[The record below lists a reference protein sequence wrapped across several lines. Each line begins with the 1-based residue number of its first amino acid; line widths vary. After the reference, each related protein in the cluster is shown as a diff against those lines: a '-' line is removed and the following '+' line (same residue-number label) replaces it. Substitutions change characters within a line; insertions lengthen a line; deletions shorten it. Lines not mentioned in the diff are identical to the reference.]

1 MGKIMNSPKLP
12 KDPDT
17 LSTLLGYSFNNQELI
32 LQAFRHPSYVYENDE
47 LGISDNQRLE
57 FLGDAVISLAIS
69 HLLMESFPEI
79 KEGDLSKYRA
89 SLVSESGLYHI
100 ARELHLGDYL
110 LLGKGEEQ
118 TNGRKKPSII
128 SDAFEALIGAIYLDS
143 GFAEALRIIAKL
155 FSPLLNKITLGESIN
170 DFKTEL
176 QEYSQDTFQSPPE
189 YRVEKETGPDH
200 NKTFYVSVCLRKEL
214 MGQGKGKSKKE
225 AEQNAAKE
233 ALACL
238 KK

>member
-1 MGKIMNSPKLP
+1 MNKHKLP
-12 KDPDT
+12 KNLNDLAAILD
-17 LSTLLGYSFNNQELI
+17 YSFKNQGLMS
-32 LQAFRHPSYVYENDE
+32 QAFRHPSYVYEMDDI
-47 LGISDNQRLE
+47 GVSDNQRLE

-69 HLLMESFPEI
+69 HLLMESYPEI

-100 ARELHLGDYL
+100 AHELQLGDYL

-128 SDAFEALIGAIYLDS
+128 SDAFEALIGAIYLDG
-143 GFAEALRIIAKL
+143 GFEEALRIIAKL
-155 FSPLLNKITLGESIN
+155 FSLLLNKINLGKSIN

-200 NKTFYVSVCLRKEL
+200 DKTFYVSVYLKKKL
-214 MGQGKGKSKKE
+214 MGRGKGKSKKE
-225 AEQNAAKE
+225 AEQKAAKE
-233 ALACL
+233 TLACL

>member
-1 MGKIMNSPKLP
+1 MNNPKLP
-12 KDPDT
+12 KNPDT
-17 LSTLLGYSFNNQELI
+17 LATILGYSFNNQELI
-32 LQAFRHPSYVYENDE
+32 LQVFRHPSYVYEKDE

-69 HLLMESFPEI
+69 HLLMESYPEI

-100 ARELHLGDYL
+100 AHELQLGDYL

-128 SDAFEALIGAIYLDS
+128 SDAFEALIGAIYLDG
-143 GFAEALRIIAKL
+143 GFEEALRIIAKL
-155 FSPLLNKITLGESIN
+155 FSLLLNKINLGKSIN

-200 NKTFYVSVCLRKEL
+200 DKTFYVSVYLKKKL
-214 MGQGKGKSKKE
+214 MGRGKGKSKKE
-225 AEQNAAKE
+225 AEQKAAKE
-233 ALACL
+233 TLACL

>member
-1 MGKIMNSPKLP
+1 MNSPKLP

-17 LSTLLGYSFNNQELI
+17 LATLLGYSFNNQELI
-32 LQAFRHPSYVYENDE
+32 LQAFRHPSYVYEKDE
-47 LGISDNQRLE
+47 VGVSDNQRLE

-89 SLVSESGLYHI
+89 SLVSENGLNHI
-100 ARELHLGDYL
+100 AHELQLGDYL
-110 LLGKGEEQ
+110 FLGKGEEQ

-128 SDAFEALIGAIYLDS
+128 ADAFEAFIGAIYLDG
-143 GFAEALRIIAKL
+143 GFVEALRVIAKL
-155 FSPLLNKITLGESIN
+155 FSPLLNTINLGKSMN

-176 QEYSQDTFQSPPE
+176 QEYSQDTSQAPPE
-189 YRVEKETGPDH
+189 YRIEKETGPDH
-200 NKTFYVSVCLRKEL
+200 NKTFYVSVYLKEIL
-214 MGQGKGKSKKE
+214 TGRGKGKSKKE
-225 AEQNAAKE
+225 AEQKAAKE
-233 ALACL
+233 ALTCL

>member
-1 MGKIMNSPKLP
+1 MNNPKLP
-12 KDPDT
+12 KNPNT
-17 LSTLLGYSFNNQELI
+17 LATILGYSFNNQELI
-32 LQAFRHPSYVYENDE
+32 LQALRHPSYVYEKDE

-79 KEGDLSKYRA
+79 KEGNLSKYRA
-89 SLVSESGLYHI
+89 SMVSESGLYHI

-128 SDAFEALIGAIYLDS
+128 SDAFEALIGAIYLDG
-143 GFAEALRIIAKL
+143 GFAKALKIIAEL
-155 FSPLLNKITLGESIN
+155 FSPSLNKINLGESIN

-200 NKTFYVSVCLRKEL
+200 DKTFYVSVYLKKTL
-214 MGQGKGKSKKE
+214 MGKGKGKSKKE
-225 AEQNAAKE
+225 AEQKAAKG

-238 KK
+238 KKE